1 MDVFALAFLF
11 LLKHF
16 DRAVYPQQPIAGC
29 RHINRQNYGWVQQS
43 FPLNC
48 GFTTPIAMRAS
59 QISVG

>member
-43 FPLNC
+43 FPLYNPNSHA
-48 GFTTPIAMRAS
+48 GQSNFSWIAA
-59 QISVG
+59 